1 MTEKLGEKIKTAR
14 LAKKMTLKELAE
26 KTQLSISFLSMVER
40 GLTSAA
46 VVSLKKIAEAL
57 DMDLS
62 AFFEKTEDEQ
72 KNGFVRSYEN
82 RIRYTSGY
90 CIYKNLS
97 ACTEKC
103 EMDPMMIILLPGQ
116 SREDVSQT
124 THAGEEFIYVLE
136 GVLTYY
142 LNGQENVLYPGDSY
156 HSFGNVPHTFV
167 NLSNNLTKVL
177 YIVTPPLSVGNF
189 NL

>member
-62 AFFEKTEDEQ
+62 AFFAKTEDEQ

-90 CIYKNLS
+90 YIYKNLS
-97 ACTEKC
+97 ACTE
-103 EMDPMMIILLPGQ
+103 
-116 SREDVSQT
+116 
-124 THAGEEFIYVLE
+124 
-136 GVLTYY
+136 
-142 LNGQENVLYPGDSY
+142 NVKWIP
-156 HSFGNVPHTFV
+156 
-167 NLSNNLTKVL
+167 
-177 YIVTPPLSVGNF
+177 
-189 NL
+189 

>member
-90 CIYKNLS
+90 YIYKNLS

-124 THAGEEFIYVLE
+124 IHAGEEFIYVLE
-136 GVLTYY
+136 GILEINYGKNTYI
-142 LNGQENVLYPGDSY
+142 LEEGDSIY
-156 HSFGNVPHTFV
+156 YDSIVPHHV
-167 NLSNNLTKVL
+167 HAYEGKAAKILAVI
-177 YIVTPPLSVGNF
+177 YTPI
-189 NL
+189 